1 VRRRRGRQ
9 RARLAHAHRAAVPG
23 ARRAPVHG
31 QRARQA
37 RPSPHLWCVH
47 VQSIWAHGPP
57 A

>member
-9 RARLAHAHRAAVPG
+9 RPRLAHAHRAAVPG

-37 RPSPHLWCVH
+37 RRPSPHLWR
-47 VQSIWAHGPP
+47 AR
-57 A
+57 ANT